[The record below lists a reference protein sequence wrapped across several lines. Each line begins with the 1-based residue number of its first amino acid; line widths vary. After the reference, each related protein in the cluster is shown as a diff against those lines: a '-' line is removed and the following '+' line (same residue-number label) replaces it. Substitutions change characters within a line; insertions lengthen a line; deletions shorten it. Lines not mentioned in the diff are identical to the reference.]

1 MENTA
6 EQKENKNS
14 TFLTVATFLC
24 LEVFAFVAF
33 SLGNSFITYGI
44 LGVVLL
50 IILLIVNFKSLT
62 KDGSLTASF
71 FIFPIFIYG
80 LLSALSSFSS
90 GLVNYDGTVIYS
102 INVGTRIFVP
112 IAFLCYAIIGYL
124 LSTMKTFKLSTFF
137 LVIYSSLALL
147 TLINLFAMF
156 IQFEPFYTITHK
168 TGYLFFNGEES
179 THQIG
184 ELAYS
189 LVGFSFLETSIT
201 YFSFAPSLLLSSAV
215 ALFFL
220 SFKKDKKLFIIYSL
234 YTLLAFITLLFVP
247 SKATLL
253 TDFAIVLLISLVV
266 CTYKFAWK
274 WKYIKIPVYILIFGF
289 ALFFIIELVIAQ
301 SWGSRLYDFI
311 SGIKVFNRVFI
322 ANRFSDAYLRILNDL
337 FSMNK
342 ILGFPLYSYT
352 TSSKYTAQPTG
363 SFFFDNFMTSGVA
376 GALFFLAALILGL
389 VGLVRYVRKG
399 EDSPIN
405 KAMLVT
411 FILTFFGYN
420 FINLAIT
427 PLEFYQN
434 KVFPFFT
441 NSMLLIIITLLSYLY
456 NKGFY
461 LKEKKAIKKV
471 QEEEM
476 PMEL

>member
-1 MENTA
+1 MENTV

-220 SFKKDKKLFIIYSL
+220 SFKNDKKLFIVYSL

-301 SWGSRLYDFI
+301 SWGAGLYDFI

-476 PMEL
+476 KIRI